1 MGNKSV
7 GGYARFL
14 AAISLAIASS
24 LCFAAA
30 AGAQSTATA
39 SPDKFFVLPIASQ
52 NTGQHLLYRY
62 GVPFLVSSFAPVPQI
77 KVEAPVKK
85 LFFLGMTETMRP
97 SAWSDP
103 LDMSR
108 RFFIGDN
115 LGSIRLTYTDG
126 ATQNFPL
133 ILGESVWFG
142 MPFYQTHEPFPS
154 DAHLRAAFAQSMH
167 LYPAAPVEDGN
178 YVAVIQPRP
187 TPLASIE
194 IVPSTTKKGS
204 VFIAAITAE
213 TAQEKSVLGL
223 RYTPFDSFDQKFAEF
238 MQQKPLRLD
247 GTDEAT
253 SKSRLNDLR
262 AALYTP
268 DTLFKRPVA
277 AKPAPAGYSGPRVTF
292 KGGIYATI
300 LQNAFYANVQDMLGK
315 VDAAGFYH
323 TSTKGALAGAGVPWS
338 AGGEFGTWRNGV
350 GVYYGDSW
358 SRDLGRTMQELADL
372 GFLDPATR
380 GLDLA
385 LRDARIYQENPSL
398 TFHGHPLPPHWSR
411 VINRPDPSTP
421 FENDGHG
428 LISLALYKLWQRLP
442 DRDAWLRAHWT
453 DVKAAGDWIPWQF
466 DHPNLS
472 GAKDGV
478 LYTTGESA
486 AGKGYSVYPDYICMT
501 SLEALARM
509 ADSIGQTQSAA
520 LWRGQAAK
528 MRAGM
533 LSHYFVTDPKYGSVW
548 TLDYA
553 GWPNRSTVLGPIIL
567 QADYTGY
574 SPQTDPKWQAAD
586 QAAYQRLIDTYKPLG
601 FYGWAMGYGQG
612 FVTQSA
618 LLLDRMND
626 ATAMFDWTAKEIY
639 DPRRGAA
646 AFIVPEGSQLDPS
659 GHFTFP
665 SGDQGNGV
673 QEAEIV
679 KSFRVLLGVDDLGV
693 DNIAPRHLRIMPRMP
708 YGWTEIAVDKYP
720 TLYSHDGKIETAL
733 LNYRLVRS
741 SARSSAQMNLDIS
754 ANKAIGPISVR
765 LGPFKDAPST
775 SAVLING
782 KHPDGA
788 SVSHSGDSFWV
799 SCTTTLGPRPTTTH

>member
-1 MGNKSV
+1 MRNTWVRRRGL
-7 GGYARFL
+7 L
-14 AAISLAIASS
+14 AALSLAIAPS
-24 LCFAAA
+24 LCFAATN
-30 AGAQSTATA
+30 STAAKSTA
-39 SPDKFFVLPIASQ
+39 ALTSQPDKLFTLPIPGGPNATQ
-52 NTGQHLLYRY
+52 KLIYRY
-62 GVPFLVSSFAPVPQI
+62 GVPFLATSSSATRIMVG
-77 KVEAPVKK
+77 APVKK
-85 LFFLGMTETMRP
+85 LFLLGLTETMRP
-97 SAWSDP
+97 SAWWNP

-115 LGSIRLTYTDG
+115 LGAIRLTYADG
-126 ATQNFPL
+126 STQNFPL

-142 MPFYQTHEPFPS
+142 LPFYQTREPFPA
-154 DAHLRAAFAQSMH
+154 DAHLRSAFAQATH

-178 YVAVIQPRP
+178 YVAVINPRP

-204 VFIAAITAE
+204 VSIAGITAE
-213 TAQEKSVLGL
+213 TAQDQAVPGL
-223 RYTPFDSFDQKFAEF
+223 RYTPFDAFDPKFADF
-238 MQQKPLRLD
+238 MKQRPLRLE
-247 GTDEAT
+247 GTGEAT
-253 SKSRLNDLR
+253 SKTRLNDLS
-262 AALYTP
+262 AALYTSV
-268 DTLFKRPVA
+268 DLVKQPVA
-277 AKPAPAGYSGPRVTF
+277 LKPAPAGYTGPRVTF
-292 KGGIYATI
+292 KGNNDATI
-300 LQNAFYANVQDMLGK
+300 LQNAFYANVQDMLDK
-315 VDAAGFYH
+315 VDASGFYH
-323 TSTKGALAGAGVPWS
+323 TSTKGALAGSGAPWS

-350 GVYYGDSW
+350 GVYYDASW

-398 TFHGHPLPPHWSR
+398 TYKGHPLPPHWSR
-411 VINRPDPSTP
+411 VINRPDPGTP

-466 DHPNLS
+466 DHPEIS

-509 ADSIGQTQSAA
+509 ADSIGQTHSAA
-520 LWRGQAAK
+520 LWRDRAAK

-533 LSHYFVTDPKYGSVW
+533 LSHYLVNDARYGSVW

-567 QADYTGY
+567 QADYTTYQPHADG
-574 SPQTDPKWQAAD
+574 PQWETAN
-586 QAAYQRLIDTYKPLG
+586 QAAYQRLVDTYKPLG

-618 LLLDRMND
+618 LLLDRMNEV
-626 ATAMFDWTAKEIY
+626 TTMFDWTAKEIY
-639 DPRRGAA
+639 DPRRGSA
-646 AFIVPEGSQLDPS
+646 AFIVPEGAQLDPT
-659 GHFTFP
+659 GRFIFP
-665 SGDQGNGV
+665 TGDQGNGV

-679 KSFRVLLGVDDLGV
+679 KTFRILLGVDDL
-693 DNIAPRHLRIMPRMP
+693 DPQHLRITPRMP
-708 YGWTEIAVDKYP
+708 YGWTEVAVDKYP
-720 TLYSHDGKIETAL
+720 ALYSHDGKVETAL
-733 LNYRLVRS
+733 LNYRLVRFS
-741 SARSSAQMNLDIS
+741 GQMSFNIS
-754 ANKAIGPISVR
+754 ANKPVGPVSIR
-765 LGPFKDAPST
+765 LGPFKNSPAST
-775 SAVLING
+775 SVLING

-788 SVSHSGDSFWV
+788 SVSHSGDSYWV
-799 SCTTTLGPRPTTTH
+799 SCTTTLGLRSMVTH